1 MYASI
6 RKEEWESVRGDG
18 DWKDP
23 GRTHFTSVHRITQY
37 FLPVVIYK

>member
-1 MYASI
+1 MYAGV
-6 RKEEWESVRGDG
+6 RKEGEEAVRGVG